1 MSYAHSLQIFQGYL
15 VDVLWFYLLIFWHW
29 AYMVKTI
36 PETCAHHIRY
46 NVSTFYYYHCV
57 HTSVGWLLVP
67 DGIISPVF
75 SSSPL
80 TWFIRYINYWPLL
93 NNVIIIKTK
102 VDPSFLWKCLY
113 QVRAIAVFPVFRLL
127 TNFVCLL
134 TYEFCISLWKIA
146 RCSVIL
152 LLPLFPKAWVILSD
166 FDLSCQCPFVF
177 LLPKTFKLFGFPISG
192 LWVYPKK
199 GY

>member
-1 MSYAHSLQIFQGYL
+1 MAKFIWSHYL
-15 VDVLWFYLLIFWHW
+15 AFAFLGWFVSSVFVHVYIGPHLWVCYCFEWKRIYRISFNVYLCN
-29 AYMVKTI
+29 AV
-36 PETCAHHIRY
+36 
-46 NVSTFYYYHCV
+46 
-57 HTSVGWLLVP
+57 
-67 DGIISPVF
+67 
-75 SSSPL
+75 
-80 TWFIRYINYWPLL
+80 LL